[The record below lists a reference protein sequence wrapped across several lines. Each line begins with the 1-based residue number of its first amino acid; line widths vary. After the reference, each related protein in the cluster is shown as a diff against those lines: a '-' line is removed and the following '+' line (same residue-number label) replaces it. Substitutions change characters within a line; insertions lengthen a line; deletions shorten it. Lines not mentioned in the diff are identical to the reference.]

1 MIDCDLTD
9 IYFNENLQDK
19 ELYHQLQFH
28 TSLQIMSCLFGGAGY
43 HFFSIYIFCGVKKG
57 EIKLFILS
65 KISTVKTQLISGTE
79 FTSQSSPEL
88 SESKNSAQIYFFSS
102 DPLITE
108 TQFKDPKSDFRT
120 QNFAVMN
127 DSVAGL

>member
-1 MIDCDLTD
+1 MKIFKTKSCTINSSFIPRCRLCRVSLVEQD
-9 IYFNENLQDK
+9 I
-19 ELYHQLQFH
+19 
-28 TSLQIMSCLFGGAGY
+28 I
-43 HFFSIYIFCGVKKG
+43 FFLYIFRGVKKG

-127 DSVAGL
+127 DGVAGL